1 MMFNKKKHKTD
12 LYNTLLYLSRNL
24 YFYNKI
30 KLNDTFET
38 RVYLIFLHFSLI
50 LIIFKIKK
58 IKFPQNEYDNLFYC
72 IENNLR
78 ELGFGDIAVNKKMKS
93 LNNIF
98 YDILIKINKSKTTF
112 KINKNLMIKYFTE
125 FDDKNLDKY
134 ELFQRY
140 FEKFFNFCFDINPQN
155 MIKDALK
162 FKVN

>member
-1 MMFNKKKHKTD
+1 M
-12 LYNTLLYLSRNL
+12 SRNL

-38 RVYLIFLHFSLI
+38 RVYLIFFHFSLI
-50 LIIFKIKK
+50 LIIFKNKK
-58 IKFPQNEYDNLFYC
+58 VKFPQNEYDNLFYC

-93 LNNIF
+93 LNNIL

-112 KINKNLMIKYFTE
+112 KINKNLTIKYFTE
-125 FDDKNLDKY
+125 FDDENLDKY
-134 ELFQRY
+134 ELFHGY
-140 FEKFFNFCFDINPQN
+140 FENFYNFCFDINPQN

-162 FKVN
+162 FKVK

>member
-1 MMFNKKKHKTD
+1 
-12 LYNTLLYLSRNL
+12 L